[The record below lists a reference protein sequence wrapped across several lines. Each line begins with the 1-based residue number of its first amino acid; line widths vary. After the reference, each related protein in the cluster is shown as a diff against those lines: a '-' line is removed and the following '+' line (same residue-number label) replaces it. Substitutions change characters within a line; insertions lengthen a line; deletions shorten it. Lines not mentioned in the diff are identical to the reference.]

1 MSFPY
6 LRGLYLDNKYLR
18 EENELMFYEK
28 NNMEVKIKELTKENE
43 KLEKDLQYKI
53 KQLKDKQKPKYK
65 KKVEPITEDILIP
78 IPLEDILK
86 TDTTN

>member
-1 MSFPY
+1 MKNFTLTIVIFIMSFPY

-53 KQLKDKQKPKYK
+53 KQLQIMKQ
-65 KKVEPITEDILIP
+65 
-78 IPLEDILK
+78 
-86 TDTTN
+86 N